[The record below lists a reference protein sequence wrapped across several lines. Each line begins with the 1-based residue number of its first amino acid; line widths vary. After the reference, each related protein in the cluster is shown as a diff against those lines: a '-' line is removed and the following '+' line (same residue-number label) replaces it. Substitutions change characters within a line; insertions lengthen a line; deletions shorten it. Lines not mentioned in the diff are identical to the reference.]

1 MKNNI
6 KSLVFAVIVMSLII
20 VAPIAVNA
28 QTNNGDDDA
37 PVQSAAVADP
47 NTSNGGDDVLSDN
60 ISGGTING
68 NDDTSSGVTT
78 NGGDDVS
85 LGAGTT
91 NGGDDNFGGTTNGN
105 DDTFGG
111 TTNGGDDIGGTQPP
125 GPIIPP
131 VTPPITP
138 PADNGG
144 GNGSGP
150 VGSTGGGSSS
160 SSGSTVT
167 FVAGTSPTLTSISQC
182 EYIKNYLKLGG
193 NNSTSEVNKLQ
204 VFLKNNEKLDV
215 DVTGIFDEKTFKA
228 VEAFQAKYLNE
239 TMLPWGVTTPT
250 GQVYF
255 TTKDKI
261 NEVYCKTNFTLTA
274 EQIREIEAYRLAF
287 INGTIESEDEV
298 IVGTITSTTSIP
310 LNGEGIEG
318 ETGETQT
325 ASVAGTSFFGR
336 VWKFIKGIFGR

>member
-1 MKNNI
+1 MIKNTF
-6 KSLVFAVIVMSLII
+6 KTLPLII
-20 VAPIAVNA
+20 ALLFVLPSVSFAEPSVGDQGNAVVVGPSTTDQGTA
-28 QTNNGDDDA
+28 
-37 PVQSAAVADP
+37 SANQNV
-47 NTSNGGDDVLSDN
+47 
-60 ISGGTING
+60 ISGNPSVTDQG
-68 NDDTSSGVTT
+68 NASANQNITSGNPSVTDQGNASQT
-78 NGGDDVS
+78 
-85 LGAGTT
+85 GATPPITT
-91 NGGDDNFGGTTNGN
+91 DQGN
-105 DDTFGG
+105 ASQTG
-111 TTNGGDDIGGTQPP
+111 
-125 GPIIPP
+125 
-131 VTPPITP
+131 TPPITP

-287 INGTIESEDEV
+287 INGTIESADEV

>member
-28 QTNNGDDDA
+28 QANNGDDDIQA
-37 PVQSAAVADP
+37 QSTAVLNS
-47 NTSNGGDDVLSDN
+47 NTSNGGDDVLSDS

-68 NDDTSSGVTT
+68 NDDTSSGITT

-91 NGGDDNFGGTTNGN
+91 NGGDDNLGGTTNGN
-105 DDTFGG
+105 DDTSGG

-125 GPIIPP
+125 GPITPP
-131 VTPPITP
+131 VTP

-287 INGTIESEDEV
+287 VNGAIESTDEA

-310 LNGEGIEG
+310 LNGEIGNADDEN
-318 ETGETQT
+318 QT